1 MDVESVETDI
11 VSRLLFN
18 YKIERKREL
27 PPQTVFSINNY
38 ATSREIKFGEDAFQC
53 SKAAGKMIL

>member
-1 MDVESVETDI
+1 METDI